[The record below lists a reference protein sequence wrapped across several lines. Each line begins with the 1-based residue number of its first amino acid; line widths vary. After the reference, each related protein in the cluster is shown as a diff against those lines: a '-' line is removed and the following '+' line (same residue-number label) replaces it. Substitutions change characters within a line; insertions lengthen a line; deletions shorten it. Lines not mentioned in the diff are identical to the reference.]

1 MNPTTVAQGYQDG
14 NIDATLLKW
23 HEDKRCLE
31 ISAGGMSIVIEGI
44 DIDFAEAFAN
54 ELKMQLLTTREIYLS
69 PDVQPQVT
77 LKRNVTLKY
86 GSIPRIQITGEAR
99 HPQTGKFLCAC

>member
-54 ELKMQLLTTREIYLS
+54 ELKMQVLTTREIYLS

-77 LKRNVTLKY
+77 LKRNVTLKVWKY
-86 GSIPRIQITGEAR
+86 PA
-99 HPQTGKFLCAC
+99 HPDNR

>member
-1 MNPTTVAQGYQDG
+1 MNTTSMAQGYRDG
-14 NIDATLLKW
+14 EIDATLLKW
-23 HEDKRCLE
+23 HDDKRCLE

-54 ELKMQLLTTREIYLS
+54 ELKMQMLTTREIYLP

-77 LKRNVTLKY
+77 LKRDVILKVWKY
-86 GSIPRIQITGEAR
+86 PA
-99 HPQTGKFLCAC
+99 HPDNR